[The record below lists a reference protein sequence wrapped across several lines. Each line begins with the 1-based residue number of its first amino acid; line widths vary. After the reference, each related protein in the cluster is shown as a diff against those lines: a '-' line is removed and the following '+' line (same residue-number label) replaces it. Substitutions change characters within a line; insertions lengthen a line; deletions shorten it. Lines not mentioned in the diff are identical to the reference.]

1 MKSQI
6 IYADRRGMKSKEE
19 IKQHLAEIEQK
30 QLHKDYW
37 MRGYIK
43 ALKWVLDNSIK
54 GDKADGG
61 DKQGIC

>member
-1 MKSQI
+1 
-6 IYADRRGMKSKEE
+6 MKSKEE

-54 GDKADGG
+54 GDNADGG